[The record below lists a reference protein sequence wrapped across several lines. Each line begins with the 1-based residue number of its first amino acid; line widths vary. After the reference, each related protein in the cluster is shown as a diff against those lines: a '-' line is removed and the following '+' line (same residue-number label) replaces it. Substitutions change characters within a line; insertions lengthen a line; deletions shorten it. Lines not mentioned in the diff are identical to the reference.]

1 MSTNV
6 KLEIC
11 WILPS
16 KQIGVRLKARV
27 MVDKRD
33 AFGLNWEV
41 STQISKWY
49 HILLILV
56 RRQNANIVQFT
67 QMQQMLNDSEGLWYW
82 LSELW
87 HSKRVL
93 ILESKSHAS
102 LLVKMHSKRF
112 RSRFWC
118 KLPHFRFPQAGKN
131 HLLKHE
137 TVKQRYGDE
146 ISINKINKQCKND
159 QQVSLRKR
167 NYLKRK
173 QNGCFT
179 YFADFIL

>member
-6 KLEIC
+6 KLEIW

-67 QMQQMLNDSEGLWYW
+67 QMQQMLNDWEGLWYW

-87 HSKRVL
+87 YSKRVL
-93 ILESKSHAS
+93 NLESKSHAS

-131 HLLKHE
+131 QLLKRQFWLSGPLCSMH
-137 TVKQRYGDE
+137 VD
-146 ISINKINKQCKND
+146 
-159 QQVSLRKR
+159 SLTI
-167 NYLKRK
+167 YLKYLSPKYHVKKYETHHGGRK
-173 QNGCFT
+173 PFFGVWQ
-179 YFADFIL
+179 